1 MALFAR
7 SILAIGFAL
16 GLLAAAARAGE
27 PSPPADKALGC
38 DCCRMKAAGMTA
50 AQMLA
55 CPMMQQCAKAGM
67 PNALLAMKFKLGL
80 SEEQVAKLNALVKK
94 VQEDSLALLTDEQ
107 KNVLSAMPGATE
119 PQPAPGQPQT
129 QPQSQTQPRP
139 QPQAQ
144 SAPCWRGCCGMM
156 QGGGCSMM
164 QGGGCMMG
172 R

>member
-16 GLLAAAARAGE
+16 GLLAAAARAEE
-27 PSPPADKALGC
+27 PSAPAGKAPMPGC

-80 SEEQVAKLNALVKK
+80 TEDQVAKLQALVKK
-94 VQEDSLALLTDEQ
+94 MQDEALGLLTDEQ
-107 KNVLSAMPGATE
+107 RKALKAMPGAAE

-129 QPQSQTQPRP
+129 QPQSQPRP

-144 SAPCWRGCCGMM
+144 SAPRWRGCCGMM
-156 QGGGCSMM
+156 QGGGC
-164 QGGGCMMG
+164 MMG